1 MRKNEYSLKGFMSI
15 FQGSPKDDKQKND
28 NKSND
33 NKSNDKKREK

>member
-1 MRKNEYSLKGFMSI
+1 MSI

-33 NKSNDKKREK
+33 KKKEKWFYHENKIYQC